1 MGGIIMSVAK
11 VIEISAESSKS
22 FEDAI
27 QEGIKRA
34 GKTVDRIKTAW
45 VKDQQVTVKDNKVV
59 AYRVSLKVTFVIGD

>member
-1 MGGIIMSVAK
+1 MSVAK

-34 GKTVDRIKTAW
+34 GKTVDKIKTAW
-45 VKDQQVTVKDNKVV
+45 VKDQQVTVKDNKVT
-59 AYRVSLKVTFVIGD
+59 AYRVGLKVTFVIGD

>member
-1 MGGIIMSVAK
+1 MSVAK

-34 GKTVDRIKTAW
+34 GKTVEKIKTAW

-59 AYRVSLKVTFVIGD
+59 AYRVNLKVTFVIGD

>member
-1 MGGIIMSVAK
+1 MSVAK

-34 GKTVDRIKTAW
+34 GKTVDKIKTAW
-45 VKDQQVTVKDNKVV
+45 VKDQQVTVKDNKVT
-59 AYRVSLKVTFVIGD
+59 AYRVNLKVTFVIGD